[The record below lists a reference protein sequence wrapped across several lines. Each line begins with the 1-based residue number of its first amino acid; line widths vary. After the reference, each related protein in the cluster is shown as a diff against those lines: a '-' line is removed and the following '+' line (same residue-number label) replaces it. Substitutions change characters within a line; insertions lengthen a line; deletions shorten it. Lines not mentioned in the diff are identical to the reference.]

1 MFIRGGNIMKN
12 LSILFVCGAGLG
24 SSFACQMAAEDV
36 LNKLGVEADL
46 DHDTISS
53 AISRNA
59 NIIITGE
66 NFRSQF
72 ENFTIDETITTIIY
86 LKNIVSNDEI
96 EAKITPVLQEK
107 EILS

>member
-1 MFIRGGNIMKN
+1 MKN

-53 AISRNA
+53 AVSRNA

-72 ENFTIDETITTIIY
+72 ENFNVDETKTTIIY
-86 LKNIVSNDEI
+86 LKNIVSSEEI